1 MPNVKGECMDVTD
14 DRIDFGQWAVYL
26 AHHPQACE
34 IFREPI
40 TAFHAEVLDEKNPN
54 RGKMRRDLRVDFVCT
69 RADGSAVRLHQGKNM
84 EAKIDEGILEDWR
97 TGKDAIHT

>member
-1 MPNVKGECMDVTD
+1 M
-14 DRIDFGQWAVYL
+14 YL
-26 AHHPQACE
+26 AHHPQAHD
-34 IFREPI
+34 IFRS
-40 TAFHAEVLDEKNPN
+40 AVVSFQAECFDEQDHNSE
-54 RGKMRRDLRVDFVCT
+54 KMGRTPLRVDFVCT